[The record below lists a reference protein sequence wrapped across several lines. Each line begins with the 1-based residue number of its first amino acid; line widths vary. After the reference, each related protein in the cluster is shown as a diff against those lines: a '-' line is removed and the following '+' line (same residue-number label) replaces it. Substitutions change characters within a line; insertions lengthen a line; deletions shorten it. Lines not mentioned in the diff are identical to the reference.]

1 MITRV
6 EQEIGD
12 DDFTKLFVFPSS
24 VAANSKK
31 EMAST
36 WRTSTPIGFT
46 SSLGLSEPE
55 DKSRVCRNPSD
66 WIPISNRSSSD
77 DGRK

>member
-36 WRTSTPIGFT
+36 
-46 SSLGLSEPE
+46 
-55 DKSRVCRNPSD
+55 
-66 WIPISNRSSSD
+66 
-77 DGRK
+77 